1 MSLFEAQRPGA
12 ADHCCSRR
20 EGPRRA
26 TAGLAELVDLYPTLA
41 GLAGLSTPEYLDGVS
56 LAPLLDNPEA
66 RVRDAAFTQ
75 IRNEGYAVRTDR
87 WRYIEWAEGREGSQL
102 YDMQR
107 DPGETTNLAADPTH
121 AATVA
126 ELRARLARYRTTVRQ
141 AAAPGPTTRV
151 GG

>member
-1 MSLFEAQRPGA
+1 M
-12 ADHCCSRR
+12 
-20 EGPRRA
+20 
-26 TAGLAELVDLYPTLA
+26 
-41 GLAGLSTPEYLDGVS
+41 
-56 LAPLLDNPEA
+56 
-66 RVRDAAFTQ
+66 
-75 IRNEGYAVRTDR
+75 RTDW

-107 DPGETTNLAADPTH
+107 APGETTNLAADPTH

-151 GG
+151 GD